1 MNIESKL
8 LSASRRILQP
18 LVRVLLRN
26 GIPSDTLTELVRKTY
41 VDVAQEEFG
50 IEGKRQTV
58 GRIAV
63 ITGLNRKEV
72 SRLKKQPPLDRSAE
86 KHWNRAAKVLS
97 GWMRDKDFQDRKGD
111 PDDLDFAGSPNSFH
125 ELVGRYSG
133 DMRPRSVADEL
144 MRLGAI
150 EQVGDKLRM
159 TTRGYVPA
167 SDPEYMINIL
177 GSDTAELIETI
188 DHNLQSEDDKFYQM
202 KVRYDNVPAEH
213 EEEFRD
219 MSDRLMQAVLEQ
231 LDRWL
236 GKRDQG
242 RKPAGEGERR
252 LTLGMGVFQI
262 ISDGYP
268 IPQDAPDADKED
280 HTDE

>member
-1 MNIESKL
+1 M
-8 LSASRRILQP
+8 
-18 LVRVLLRN
+18 VRVLLRN
-26 GIPSDTLTELVRKTY
+26 GIPSDTMTELVRKTY
-41 VDVAQEEFG
+41 VDVAEEEFG

-72 SRLKKQPPLDRSAE
+72 SRLKKLPAVDQSSE

-97 GWMRDKDFQDRKGD
+97 AWVRDKDFQDRKGD
-111 PDDLDFAGSPNSFH
+111 PDDLSFAEGAHSFS
-125 ELVGRYSG
+125 ELVARYSG
-133 DMRPRSVADEL
+133 DMRPRSIADEL
-144 MRLGAI
+144 LRIGAI
-150 EQVGDKLRM
+150 EEVGDKLRM

-167 SDPEYMINIL
+167 SDPEYMIDIL

-188 DHNLQSEDDKFYQM
+188 DHNILSDNDTRYQM

-219 MSDRLMQAVLEQ
+219 MSSRLVQAVLEQ

-236 GKRDQG
+236 GQRDKG
-242 RKPAGEGERR
+242 REPAAKNERR
-252 LTLGMGVFQI
+252 LTLGMGAFQI
-262 ISDGYP
+262 IGEGYTP
-268 IPQDAPDADKED
+268 DDDAPSGEQIND
-280 HTDE
+280 